1 MNQGTF
7 RVATRILVVLVLLCV
22 PSIALADGL
31 SWSLSGVTFDDGG
44 AASGSFVYDAST
56 NTVSSVNVVT
66 TAGTTF
72 VGATYTGVNPGFAP
86 LSNEI
91 VLVPNPSL
99 PDLTGTF
106 VLDLY
111 FADSSLTNAGGTVS
125 LAGLGGEYT
134 CADSGCT
141 GPNFDVYRLM
151 TTGSVVGTPVATPEP
166 SVLLLLG
173 IGLAV
178 LVGTT
183 KRRLLQV

>member
-1 MNQGTF
+1 MSKGTF
-7 RVATRILVVLVLLCV
+7 RVATRVLIVLVLFCV
-22 PSIALADGL
+22 PSIALADGV
-31 SWSLSGVTFDDGG
+31 SWSLTGVTFDDGG

-56 NTVSSVNVVT
+56 STVSSVNVVT
-66 TAGTTF
+66 TSGTTF
-72 VGATYTGVNPGFAP
+72 VGATYTGVNPGFTP
-86 LSNEI
+86 LSFDI

-99 PDLTGTF
+99 ADLTGTF
-106 VLDLY
+106 VLDLS
-111 FADSSLTNAGGTVS
+111 FADSLTNAGGTVS

-141 GPNFDVYRLM
+141 SPNLDVYRLM

-173 IGLAV
+173 VGLAV
-178 LVGTT
+178 LVGAS